1 MNLKTIRK
9 SYKAKLL
16 SLPYRIK
23 LILVFS
29 FLILLTAS
37 ILGSITYY
45 QFGGA
50 SQRNAEEYSIQLADQ
65 INRNLD
71 RYIKEMQIISL
82 SPLYDQE
89 VINILKNHQISGVAA
104 PFPPAN
110 ERVKIWRYIS
120 SFVHMR
126 NEIRGIHIL
135 ANDGNIFSNLDSNT
149 IMLQVF
155 EQNNEWLQ
163 RIIKADG
170 EHVILPLHHP
180 NYYLSKDTDVF
191 SVARLIR
198 DPSDQTPLGIIKIDL
213 KQELIEEMVKNTR
226 TKSQIF
232 IVNNQQE
239 IIYPNSEEN
248 DISANILPEMEKIK
262 VNNYTNIPIEGVD
275 YMMVY
280 NQSEYSG
287 LNIVML
293 IPKSEIFSEVNHLR
307 KVLFIV
313 VMAGILIAFI
323 LGFILSKPL
332 VGSIHR
338 LREAM
343 EGVKKGNFS
352 QRVLVQ
358 SNDEIGDLGK
368 GFNLM
373 VSEIDRLV
381 TEVYRTGLR
390 EKDAELRAL
399 QSQMNPHFLYNTLE
413 SINMLAIT
421 RGNFEVSDMVS
432 SLGKL
437 LRYTVDNKAKIVRL
451 EEETAFVGSYITI
464 QKVRIGE
471 KLHYIEEIPDYLKDA
486 VIPKL
491 LLQPIIENAIVHG
504 LRNAGGKIKI
514 QAFKLGEQMKIIIS
528 DNGVGMDMEKLK
540 ELKQIIRAQK
550 PSHSNE
556 QHNGVALPNIHERIQ
571 LLYGSDFGLDIQ
583 SEEHKG
589 FFVSVSLPLYWEEEK
604 LDEKCISG

>member
-1 MNLKTIRK
+1 MSIKRINRILK
-9 SYKAKLL
+9 AALL
-16 SLPYRIK
+16 SLPYRVK

-29 FLILLTAS
+29 LLIIITAS

-50 SQRNAEEYSIQLADQ
+50 SQRNAEDYSIQLADQ

-89 VINILKNHQISGVAA
+89 VLNILKNHQQSDKTA
-104 PFPPAN
+104 PFPPAS
-110 ERVKIWRYIS
+110 ERVKVWRYIS
-120 SFVHMR
+120 SFTHMR

-149 IMLQVF
+149 VMLRGF
-155 EQNNEWLQ
+155 EQSNQWVQ
-163 RIIKADG
+163 RIKKADG
-170 EHVILPLHHP
+170 ERVILPLHHP
-180 NYYLSKDTDVF
+180 SYYLDNKVAVF

-198 DPSDQTPLGIIKIDL
+198 EPSTQIPLGIIKIDL
-213 KQELIEEMVKNTR
+213 KQELINEIVSNTN

-232 IVNNQQE
+232 IINDQNE
-239 IIYPNSEEN
+239 FIFPNEEEN
-248 DISANILPEMEKIK
+248 DISSNILAEIENIK
-262 VNNYTNIPIEGVD
+262 VNNYTSIPIDGVD

-280 NQSEYSG
+280 NQSDYSG
-287 LNIVML
+287 LNIIML
-293 IPKSEIFSEVNHLR
+293 TPKTEILSEVNHLR

-313 VMAGILIAFI
+313 VLAGILIASI

-338 LREAM
+338 LKEAM
-343 EGVKKGNFS
+343 EGVKAGNFS
-352 QRVLVQ
+352 RRVSVQ
-358 SNDEIGDLGK
+358 SKDELGDLGQ

-381 TEVYRTGLR
+381 SEVYKTSLR

-421 RGNFEVSDMVS
+421 KENFEVSDMVT

-437 LRYTVDNKAKIVRL
+437 LRYTVDNKAKIVSL
-451 EEETAFVGSYITI
+451 EEEAAFVRSYITI
-464 QKVRIGE
+464 QQVRVGE
-471 KLHYIEEIPDYLKDA
+471 MLRYIEEIPNSLLETPM
-486 VIPKL
+486 PKFII
-491 LLQPIIENAIVHG
+491 QPLIENAILHG
-504 LRNAGGKIKI
+504 IGNTGGTVKLQVIKNGDN
-514 QAFKLGEQMKIIIS
+514 LNIIVS
-528 DNGVGMDMEKLK
+528 DNGAGMDFKKLS
-540 ELKQIIRAQK
+540 EIKQRIRYQD
-550 PSHSNE
+550 SFHSKVS
-556 QHNGVALPNIHERIQ
+556 HNGVALPNIHERIQ
-571 LLYGSDFGLDIQ
+571 LLYGNNFGLDIQ
-583 SEEHKG
+583 SEENNGFTVVVTIPADRKG
-589 FFVSVSLPLYWEEEK
+589 EHENERS
-604 LDEKCISG
+604 ISG